1 MRRRPADHVAAYA
14 HLREENA
21 LAVSARGGSGLA
33 LRGEPSSEVVGALG
47 DDADAHPGMLD
58 AAELRALALVRTGAA
73 RNEAKGVDRA
83 GDHVSLAAELGHPEA
98 MDDVLGPQLELDDRA
113 DRHMHLV
120 RGRHPRVPELP
131 PPLMRRRL
139 DAQAGCRAGERDL
152 RERPERQRED
162 HREDDGRR
170 RGPRDLEASVAIEA
184 PRDLHARRA
193 VAPHRVHERALD
205 ADEDKERDRADDE
218 PQRSDRLGRRSHV
231 FGAYGWKRRTQ
242 TMARTNDGPP
252 SSAGRRARD

>member
-1 MRRRPADHVAAYA
+1 
-14 HLREENA
+14 
-21 LAVSARGGSGLA
+21 GGSGLA

-73 RNEAKGVDRA
+73 RNEAKGVVRA
-83 GDHVSLAAELGHPEA
+83 GDHVSPAAELGHPEA
-98 MDDVLGPQLELDDRA
+98 MDDVLGPQLE
-113 DRHMHLV
+113 
-120 RGRHPRVPELP
+120 
-131 PPLMRRRL
+131 
-139 DAQAGCRAGERDL
+139 
-152 RERPERQRED
+152 
-162 HREDDGRR
+162 
-170 RGPRDLEASVAIEA
+170 
-184 PRDLHARRA
+184 
-193 VAPHRVHERALD
+193 
-205 ADEDKERDRADDE
+205 ADEDEERDRADDE